1 MDKCWNIIILHYHT
15 YLSRLIHRHLGYIN
29 VCDNMR
35 RKMVLQPKQQKL
47 VKCFISVLNVANT
60 VILCLR
66 KHRGKCWNV
75 MYNLRGRC
83 LLYLIALKTQIHF
96 QSLLL
101 FECLVCSC
109 LLLDCNSF
117 LRASDWSSFLVY
129 LVS

>member
-1 MDKCWNIIILHYHT
+1 
-15 YLSRLIHRHLGYIN
+15 
-29 VCDNMR
+29 
-35 RKMVLQPKQQKL
+35 MVLQPKQQKL

-117 LRASDWSSFLVY
+117 LRASD
-129 LVS
+129 